1 MNFFIFN
8 LQVVF
13 LLAIVATAL
22 YIIFSAGTPKKRAAA
37 KSMISRLVIGL
48 LLVSVSPYI
57 ISLFLGFT
65 SGLAAAI
72 MSQEDGTVAATV
84 YSDVLWKTYWPSVLI
99 IAAPM
104 IGHTIEGRLHH
115 AVGSHGVMG
124 NIQEKYVKEAS
135 KGLSIDTDAARD
147 ELLEM
152 AGSGAN
158 PEALIADEADRML
171 NTQFEML
178 KTQKTGIEKEGLEKA
193 EHSWAG
199 RLEGILN
206 KIKIAPK
213 PEQSFAFLMSEIAL
227 IIGLYG
233 FMSLRY
239 IMLMIWT
246 ILFPVSIFLA
256 SFRMT
261 RGIGRNMIEQTIFWS
276 ILQVFYAVSI
286 DVIAVGFK
294 ILPSG
299 FNYFGLGMQFTDS
312 SGGTVSIFV
321 LSFFSIAAAI
331 LLMLTPILVLMLS
344 QRLTQMDVG

>member
-1 MNFFIFN
+1 
-8 LQVVF
+8 L
-13 LLAIVATAL
+13 
-22 YIIFSAGTPKKRAAA
+22 KC
-37 KSMISRLVIGL
+37 
-48 LLVSVSPYI
+48 
-57 ISLFLGFT
+57 
-65 SGLAAAI
+65 
-72 MSQEDGTVAATV
+72 
-84 YSDVLWKTYWPSVLI
+84 
-99 IAAPM
+99 
-104 IGHTIEGRLHH
+104 
-115 AVGSHGVMG
+115 
-124 NIQEKYVKEAS
+124 
-135 KGLSIDTDAARD
+135 
-147 ELLEM
+147 
-152 AGSGAN
+152 
-158 PEALIADEADRML
+158 L
-171 NTQFEML
+171 NTEDRDR
-178 KTQKTGIEKEGLEKA
+178 KRRAGKA

-294 ILPSG
+294 ILPAG
-299 FNYFGLGMQFTDS
+299 FNYFSLGMQYTGS
-312 SGGTVSIFV
+312 SGETVTIFAM
-321 LSFFSIAAAI
+321 SFFSIAAAL
-331 LLMLTPILVLMLS
+331 LLMLTSILVLMLS
-344 QRLTQMDVG
+344 QRLTQMDIG